1 MMLLP
6 FQCVLICSFRE
17 TEILL
22 AASGSSVY
30 SFDLKCG
37 SVLSTWPS
45 EHCNLFSDVSNSVPQ
60 TQSSKPSSKRRDSPS
75 NEDVKTSPAKS
86 RLEDGF
92 SKSIDTQTSNF
103 VIKLAG
109 SSNGQHI
116 IAITEDKCV
125 HVLRLSSD
133 GALIQL
139 SER

>member
-1 MMLLP
+1 MLLP
-6 FQCVLICSFRE
+6 FQCVLICSIGE

-37 SVLSTWPS
+37 SVLSTWPP
-45 EHCNLFSDVSNSVPQ
+45 ERCNLFSVGSSAPQ
-60 TQSSKPSSKRRDSPS
+60 AQSSNPSPKRQNSPS
-75 NEDVKTSPAKS
+75 NEDVKSSPTKS
-86 RLEDGF
+86 RLEDGY
-92 SKSIDTQTSNF
+92 SQSIDTQNSNF
-103 VIKLAG
+103 VLKLAG

-125 HVLRLSSD
+125 HVLRLSAD

>member
-1 MMLLP
+1 MLLP
-6 FQCVLICSFRE
+6 FQCVLIGSFRE
-17 TEILL
+17 TDILV
-22 AASGSSVY
+22 AASGSSIY

-45 EHCNLFSDVSNSVPQ
+45 EHCNLSADVSSSAPQ
-60 TQSSKPSSKRRDSPS
+60 VQSSKPSSKRQNSPS
-75 NEDVKTSPAKS
+75 NEDVKSSPAKS
-86 RLEDGF
+86 RLEDGS
-92 SKSIDTQTSNF
+92 SKSTDTQISNF

-109 SSNGQHI
+109 SRNGQHI

>member
-6 FQCVLICSFRE
+6 FQCVLICSLRE

-22 AASGSSVY
+22 AASGSFVY

-37 SVLSTWPS
+37 SVLSIWPS
-45 EHCNLFSDVSNSVPQ
+45 GHCNLFSDMSSSVPQ
-60 TQSSKPSSKRRDSPS
+60 TQSSKPSSKRRNSSS
-75 NEDVKTSPAKS
+75 NEDVKNSPAKLS
-86 RLEDGF
+86 FEDGF
-92 SKSIDTQTSNF
+92 SKSTDTQTSNF

-125 HVLRLSSD
+125 HVLSLSSD
-133 GALIQL
+133 GALTQL

>member
-1 MMLLP
+1 MLLP
-6 FQCVLICSFRE
+6 FQCVLICSIGE
-17 TEILL
+17 TEVLL

-45 EHCNLFSDVSNSVPQ
+45 EHRNIFSVGSLNPQ
-60 TQSSKPSSKRRDSPS
+60 GESTKPSPKRQNSPS
-75 NEDVKTSPAKS
+75 NEDVKSSPTKS
-86 RLEDGF
+86 SVRDGYRI
-92 SKSIDTQTSNF
+92 SIDTQNSNF

-109 SSNGQHI
+109 LSNGQHI

-125 HVLRLSSD
+125 HVLRLSVD
-133 GALIQL
+133 GALTQL

>member
-1 MMLLP
+1 MLLP
-6 FQCVLICSFRE
+6 FQCVLICSFRD
-17 TEILL
+17 TEVLL
-22 AASGSSVY
+22 TASGSTIY

-45 EHCNLFSDVSNSVPQ
+45 ERCNLTSDVSSPVPQ
-60 TQSSKPSSKRRDSPS
+60 ARSPKPSPKRS
-75 NEDVKTSPAKS
+75 NSSSNGGAKISPAQS
-86 RLEDGF
+86 RFEDGYI
-92 SKSIDTQTSNF
+92 KSIDSNF

-109 SSNGQHI
+109 SSNSQHI

-125 HVLRLSSD
+125 HVLSLSSD